1 MEITCE
7 IFGKP
12 HPLPHATEGGAP
24 VRKVP
29 GRGAGRSTAKASHLE
44 QLPRWKTRDI
54 EMSLWKSPPAH
65 GNSGR
70 QQRLPRNSLVTD
82 EVLHPIGKVQ
92 PLLIGLNVPDQVE
105 CSRSG

>member
-1 MEITCE
+1 M
-7 IFGKP
+7 
-12 HPLPHATEGGAP
+12 HLARHAEFDSLTTNVLLLADCHSYMDD
-24 VRKVP
+24 
-29 GRGAGRSTAKASHLE
+29 RSTTKASHLE
-44 QLPRWKTRDI
+44 QLPLWKTRDI
-54 EMSLWKSPPAH
+54 EMSLWKNPPAH